1 MKTVAAYVLLGAV
14 AAACLAPGGT
24 LFKATVTQPDG
35 SYPLEVVLG
44 DHTGK
49 VIAVGSALG
58 DGAGGVL
65 PRTQQDP
72 NNPNAVIVT
81 WATGACDDVHM
92 LFQATDTRYR
102 LDVIAHERIGLGC
115 TAQLLFRALRIR
127 FSEPISPDSITAR
140 GGR

>member
-1 MKTVAAYVLLGAV
+1 MKVAAAYVLLGAV

-24 LFKATVTQPDG
+24 VFKATVRQPDG

-49 VIAVGSALG
+49 VIGVESALG
-58 DGAGGVL
+58 EPAGGDL
-65 PRTQQDP
+65 PQTQQDP
-72 NNPNAVIVT
+72 DDPNAVIIT

-92 LFQATDTRYR
+92 LFQAADTGYR
-102 LDVIAHERIGLGC
+102 LDVDAHERIGLGC
-115 TAQLLFRALRIR
+115 TAQLLFRAMQIR
-127 FSEPISPDSITAR
+127 FSEPISPDSIIAS